1 MTSKTPVR
9 SAEDIDETALSYAEI
24 KALAAGNP
32 KIIEKTE
39 LDAEVLKLK
48 LLKQSFLSQIYE
60 IQDKVIKYY
69 PNEIKILENRISSL
83 ENDIKIAEQHTE
95 KDKFNTMILKG
106 RSYIDKQEAG
116 IKILELCKEMKS
128 PNPIPIGNYRGFEME
143 MYFDTLNRSFNI
155 ILKNNMSYDVP
166 LGSDTYGN
174 LIRIDNAID
183 GIDKRLDITKN
194 NYENIK
200 IQFENAKKEC
210 EKEFPQEE
218 VLQTKVK
225 RLEQLNVEL
234 NINEKTPE
242 ILGGED
248 EPEIDSCRGKER

>member
-1 MTSKTPVR
+1 MTSKTPIR

-39 LDAEVLKLK
+39 LDADVSKLK
-48 LLKQSFLSQIYE
+48 LLKQSFLGQIYE

-69 PNEIKILENRISSL
+69 PNEIKILENRISCL
-83 ENDIKIAEQHTE
+83 ENDIKIAKQHTE

-106 RSYIDKQEAG
+106 MSYIDKQEAG
-116 IKILELCKEMKS
+116 IKILKLCKEMKS

-155 ILKNNMSYDVP
+155 ILKNNMSYEVP

-200 IQFENAKKEC
+200 VQFEHAKEEC

-218 VLQTKVK
+218 ELQTKVK

-242 ILGGED
+242 ILDGGD